1 VRRIGVLAALLLG
14 GCAALHGPP
23 KAAVAPP
30 PPPVRVA
37 CVDAGEIPAEPPMVG
52 TKFNGDAKHDL
63 QVLAPNAVALR
74 QWGQELRTLLE
85 KCAPPPI
92 KPVRVE
98 AGASAD
104 R

>member
-1 VRRIGVLAALLLG
+1 VRPAGVLAALLLG
-14 GCAALHGPP
+14 GCATLHKPP
-23 KAAVAPP
+23 QAAA

-37 CVDAGEIPAEPPMVG
+37 CVNAGEIPAEPPMVG

-74 QWGQELRTLLE
+74 QWGQDLRTLLE
-85 KCAPPPI
+85 KCAHPAA
-92 KPVRVE
+92 KPVPVE